1 MYLEL
6 VTGQRM
12 MADSR
17 NQSPENTEVPFRESE
32 SLKENV
38 NRCVGAFCLSHH
50 ELLVNEF
57 RGI

>member
-6 VTGQRM
+6 VIGEGM
-12 MADSR
+12 MTDSR

-38 NRCVGAFCLSHH
+38 NRYVGAFCLSHH
-50 ELLVNEF
+50 ELLMNEL